1 MKEFLEVELN
11 VESDYFKETQ
21 QNSMNSTPEMS
32 EDMNFYLS
40 LYELNKKYSQSIAYR
55 DAASTRRRA
64 ESLADFEHLGIT
76 NFSFDNS
83 ERLLGRLSNCSITVT
98 AAYRMIA
105 F

>member
-1 MKEFLEVELN
+1 
-11 VESDYFKETQ
+11 
-21 QNSMNSTPEMS
+21 
-32 EDMNFYLS
+32 MNFYLS
-40 LYELNKKYSQSIAYR
+40 LYELNKSILNLSLTYR